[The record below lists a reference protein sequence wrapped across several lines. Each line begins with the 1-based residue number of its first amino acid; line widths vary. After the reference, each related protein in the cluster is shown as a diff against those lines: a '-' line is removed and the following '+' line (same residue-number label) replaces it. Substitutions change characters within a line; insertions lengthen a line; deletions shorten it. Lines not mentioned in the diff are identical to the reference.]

1 MGKEIIMETCLDCGE
16 DFSMGELV
24 ENLCDDCRSRFDDM
38 DLEDQFEKAME
49 L

>member
-1 MGKEIIMETCLDCGE
+1 METCLDCGE
-16 DFSMGELV
+16 DYFMGELTD
-24 ENLCDDCRSRFDDM
+24 NLCDDCRSRFDGM